1 MGWTTRLE
9 LAWQTFTASGLD
21 SSPSSTVRLEEIES
35 SSPGYR
41 PSALPLSYRR
51 LRAPSR
57 SRTWPFG
64 ASDQRSSPRELPGQ
78 RRDWRPAAVCSSS
91 VFREHEWSDHSRGS
105 AGIRTPFARV
115 RAECLAIKASDPGR
129 AHWLP
134 SVGLEPTPSGL
145 KGRCPSRWASTAH
158 TCRRRVFFRGSGMT
172 RTCAWTYVQ
181 TGLQPASFATRM
193 HAPRWGSC
201 NSFPVP

>member
-1 MGWTTRLE
+1 MRDLGWTARLE
-9 LAWQTFTASGLD
+9 LACQTFTASGLD

-78 RRDWRPAAVCSSS
+78 RRDWRPAAICSSS
-91 VFREHEWSDHSRGS
+91 VVREHERSDRSRGS
-105 AGIRTPFARV
+105 AGNRTPFARL
-115 RAECLAIKASDPGR
+115 RAECLAIKASDPGQDLR
-129 AHWLP
+129 LP
-134 SVGLEPTPSGL
+134 SVGLEPTQAGL
-145 KGRCPSRWASTAH
+145 KGRCPTRWASTADMS
-158 TCRRRVFFRGSGMT
+158 CRRVFFRGSGRT
-172 RTCAWTYVQ
+172 RTCAWACAQ

-193 HAPRWGSC
+193 HAPRWGS
-201 NSFPVP
+201 